1 MPPLLLTVA
10 CWLKDF
16 VHETFHLRGLDRLA
30 SLDFDGKRGLDSES
44 QVVGQTR
51 AHAKS
56 FNLALA
62 DGTQDRNDTK
72 EIRHCVPDC
81 VEGLLKRLHEQFWSY
96 GVTQLVKHVPKLW
109 FAKRRPTLSCGCF
122 EEAFPCKSFVLAYQT
137 YDLQKLRAANVIALV
152 DIHPAPVLPA
162 PVVRQW
168 VPQPVEGPSQLELT
182 NMTVALGVVHPEHG
196 FKLCHLGRCEA
207 LLLSDEGND
216 LHDILEKQ
224 LVGCGRVL
232 KALPDCLVQDVRKHR
247 VVQAV
252 EKLLARLKAD
262 AAPVV
267 EVEPP
272 EQEPHVR
279 DLLFETEAHDLQEFS
294 PAQVAVLV
302 GVEFGNDLCGLL
314 DGRRSADI
322 AE

>member
-168 VPQPVEGPSQLELT
+168 VPQPVEGPSQLKVAD
-182 NMTVALGVVHPEHG
+182 MTVASGVVHPEDVL
-196 FKLCHLGRCEA
+196 KLCHLGRRET
-207 LLLSDEGND
+207 LLLSDEGD
-216 LHDILEKQ
+216 DQHDVLEKQ
-224 LVGCGRVL
+224 LLGCGRAL
-232 KALPDCLVQDVRKHR
+232 KALPDCLVQDVRKHG
-247 VVQAV
+247 VVQMV
-252 EKLLARLKAD
+252 DKLQARLEAD
-262 AAPVV
+262 AAPLVDV
-267 EVEPP
+267 KLP
-272 EQEPHVR
+272 EEDPHVG
-279 DLLFETEAHDLQEFS
+279 DFLLETEAHDQQELGL
-294 PAQVAVLV
+294 AQAAVLV
-302 GVEFGNDLCGLL
+302 GAELIDDPCGLF
-314 DGRRSADI
+314 DGCRRAVVS
-322 AE
+322 E